1 MLLKA
6 YLKICIKI
14 RRILRKQDQS
24 PELNKLKEYYL
35 KRVYPVQEIE
45 DVL

>member
-14 RRILRKQDQS
+14 RILRKQDQS